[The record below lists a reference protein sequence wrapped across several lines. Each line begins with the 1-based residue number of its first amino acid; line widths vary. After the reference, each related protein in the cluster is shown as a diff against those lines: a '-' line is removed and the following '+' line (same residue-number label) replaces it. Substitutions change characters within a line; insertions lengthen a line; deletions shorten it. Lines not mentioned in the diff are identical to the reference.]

1 MLSGEQE
8 RFQVILI
15 ALDYCV
21 EQIAESKLS
30 LMKSLEAGNVTA
42 PLTLLEQSE
51 RDLDSL
57 RVQVLRL
64 RSEIES
70 ALRSRDV
77 SFGNLKLDGAR
88 KDILVMGLGM
98 YELDLVKI
106 AASAEASRGND
117 KWTAA
122 ETKLRLIRE
131 TKTAL
136 DL

>member
-57 RVQVLRL
+57 RIQVLRL

-70 ALRSRDV
+70 VLRSRDV
-77 SFGNLKLDGAR
+77 SFGNLKLDGAN

-98 YELDLVKI
+98 YELDLIKI
-106 AASAEASRGND
+106 AASSEASRGND
-117 KWTAA
+117 KWAGA
-122 ETKLRLIRE
+122 EAKLRLIRE
-131 TKTAL
+131 TKNAL